1 LPFPRKKNFFSSFS
15 ATLHLQGQWEPG
27 MNRELIS
34 FVLNWALYL
43 ALYPVAFFWL
53 RRAWR
58 IFIKHDYSEVAL
70 KRGASPPNPKRWAP
84 VVGVLHVI
92 AGAVAIWLIVTI
104 PLGRYDFESWI
115 EIAGVTLWTKIL
127 LDFIISRQAH
137 PFTFGRKSNK

>member
-1 LPFPRKKNFFSSFS
+1 
-15 ATLHLQGQWEPG
+15 

-34 FVLNWALYL
+34 FVLNWGLYL
-43 ALYPVAFFWL
+43 SLYPVAFFWL

-70 KRGASPPNPKRWAP
+70 KRGISPPNPKGWAP
-84 VVGVLHVI
+84 VAGIVNLVTGSI
-92 AGAVAIWLIVTI
+92 AVWLIVTI

-115 EIAGVTLWTKIL
+115 EIAGLTLWAKIL

-137 PFTFGRKSNK
+137 PFTVGKKKKE